1 LPAGCL
7 LCSTS
12 HAFDHRVVLVDG
24 DLLSLTE
31 VRNLYVFQL
40 HVEAVADDPATG
52 EKGNVL
58 QYALA
63 LIPEARCP
71 YCSNLQGAPRSLFTT
86 SVASASPSTSSAIM
100 SSGLPLLVI
109 CSSSGS
115 KSFLELI
122 VFS

>member
-1 LPAGCL
+1 MPACSL

-58 QYALA
+58 QNALA

-71 YCSNLQGAPRSLFTT
+71 YRSNLQGATQFVHDECSQRLALNIICDYEQR
-86 SVASASPSTSSAIM
+86 VAT
-100 SSGLPLLVI
+100 LCDLLKQREQV
-109 CSSSGS
+109 
-115 KSFLELI
+115 LLRTI